1 MITYQS
7 TRGGP
12 AVSFAEAVVRG
23 LAPDGGLYVPTRVAP
38 FSLATNE
45 PYADLAVRWLAP
57 YTNFTE
63 PELAAIVGD
72 AFDIPIPLVHVA
84 DSRYVLEL
92 FHGPTLAFKDFAA
105 RFLAKVLH
113 HILQEQNERAVI
125 VVATSGDTGSAVADA
140 FAGLERVRIVLAY
153 PRGMVSSVQEQQII
167 TPREGVLPLAVEGT
181 FDDCQRLVK
190 SMLEQPTFGSWR
202 TSAANSINVARLL
215 PQATYYA
222 YAAQQLAQLGLDPA
236 TVHVVVP
243 SGNLGNIAG
252 GLLAKQAGV
261 PLGNFIAAHNA
272 NRFFPDVLAGTLPDD
287 TVLATIPTVSNAMD
301 VGVPSNYERL
311 REWFGNGVPAPRAIS
326 ISEADTFAAMQRA
339 HAAGYVACPHTA
351 VGFAAADHLLTSGEP
366 HLVLAT
372 AHPAKFPEAV
382 TAGTGEAPAV
392 PPALANIEAPTH
404 VARIAPDFAVLQQ
417 VIADWLTA

>member
-1 MITYQS
+1 MITYRS

-38 FSLATNE
+38 FTLATNE

-57 YTNFTE
+57 YTNFTK

-72 AFDIPIPLVHVA
+72 AFDIPIPLVQVA

-167 TPREGVLPLAVEGT
+167 TPREGVLPLAVT
-181 FDDCQRLVK
+181 
-190 SMLEQPTFGSWR
+190 
-202 TSAANSINVARLL
+202 
-215 PQATYYA
+215 
-222 YAAQQLAQLGLDPA
+222 
-236 TVHVVVP
+236 
-243 SGNLGNIAG
+243 
-252 GLLAKQAGV
+252 
-261 PLGNFIAAHNA
+261 
-272 NRFFPDVLAGTLPDD
+272 
-287 TVLATIPTVSNAMD
+287 
-301 VGVPSNYERL
+301 
-311 REWFGNGVPAPRAIS
+311 
-326 ISEADTFAAMQRA
+326 
-339 HAAGYVACPHTA
+339 
-351 VGFAAADHLLTSGEP
+351 
-366 HLVLAT
+366 
-372 AHPAKFPEAV
+372 
-382 TAGTGEAPAV
+382 
-392 PPALANIEAPTH
+392 
-404 VARIAPDFAVLQQ
+404 
-417 VIADWLTA
+417 